1 MGKTDEDEL
10 LTVKQLAELLQVP
23 VSTVY
28 RWRHRGEGPRGIRVS
43 GRHVRY
49 RRSDV
54 DTYLVENDDAR
65 RVW

>member
-1 MGKTDEDEL
+1 MADDFLSPQG
-10 LTVKQLAELLQVP
+10 LADYLGVP

-28 RWRHRGEGPRGIRVS
+28 GWRHRHEGPRGLRV

-54 DTYLVENDDAR
+54 EAWLEAQADRPLPAA
-65 RVW
+65 

>member
-1 MGKTDEDEL
+1 MARGEEY

-28 RWRHRGEGPRGIRVS
+28 RWRYLGVGPRGIRVS

-49 RRSDV
+49 RRCE
-54 DTYLVENDDAR
+54 VEAFLEERTDPRPAA
-65 RVW
+65 

>member
-1 MGKTDEDEL
+1 MATTDEL
-10 LTVKQLAELLQVP
+10 MTVKQLAAFLQVP

-28 RWRHRGEGPRGIRVS
+28 AWRHTGEGPRGIRVS

-54 DTYLVENDDAR
+54 EEFLEEHADRE
-65 RVW
+65 RVP